1 MMPEVLNREKVFR
14 TLTSLDTF
22 ADKALKLEPKGPKLS
37 GFHFTRD
44 LLCAAASNTYLETVG
59 KRADSIHLAIKRVPS
74 SEVYWEYSK
83 AVRIAG
89 KRFNLSG
96 QDVVLAIDYT
106 YEDFYGDAQGFWI
119 YGWTGEAGVTGKFK
133 FLTCAL
139 VSSDIPQRIPL
150 FSIPVHLGHNMAKS
164 VILCLSIV
172 RSMVR
177 SIKLVLLDRGFYSK
191 ELIMALTD
199 AEYPYLIFVP
209 KNERVAAE
217 LKQMAEGERKTVH
230 YEFELNKEHTVLRGE
245 TTLAFLKKVINP
257 SNGKSFDW
265 AFATNQEQIN
275 LDYIVPTY
283 KGRWR
288 IETGFRVQD
297 EAHIKSKSKEIRV
310 RFFFF
315 VYEQLLQLLWAVLYK
330 DEVSFKH
337 FLLELSEICDERL
350 EKAERKAARASS
362 QASGICG
369 L

>member
-1 MMPEVLNREKVFR
+1 VTLNREKVFR
-14 TLTSLDTF
+14 TLTTLDTF
-22 ADKALKLEPKGPKLS
+22 VDRALKLKPKGPSLS

-44 LLCAAASNTYLETVG
+44 LLRAAASNTYLETVG
-59 KRADSIHLAIKRVPS
+59 KRADSIHLAIKKVPS

-83 AVRIAG
+83 AVRIIG
-89 KRFNLSG
+89 KRFNLSE
-96 QDVVLAIDYT
+96 QDVVLALDHT
-106 YEDFYGDAQGFWI
+106 AEDFYGDVQGSWI
-119 YGWTGEAGVTGKFK
+119 HGWTGEEGVTGKFK

-139 VSSDIPQRIPL
+139 VSSDIPEKIPL
-150 FSIPVHLGHNMAKS
+150 FSIPVQVGYNLAKN
-164 VILCLSIV
+164 VIFCLSVV

-177 SIKLVLLDRGFYSK
+177 SIKLVLFDRSFYSK

-199 AEYPYLIFVP
+199 SGYPYLIFVP
-209 KNERVAAE
+209 ANKMVAAE

-230 YEFELNKEHTVLRGE
+230 YEFELNKDKTVLKGE
-245 TTLAFLKKVINP
+245 TTLAFLKKVIDP
-257 SNGKSFDW
+257 TNGKVFDW
-265 AFATNQEQIN
+265 SFATNQERIN

-297 EAHIKSKSKEIRV
+297 EARIKSKSKEIRV

-315 VYEQLLQLLWAVLYK
+315 IYEQLLQLLWAVLYK
-330 DEVSFKH
+330 DEVSFKE
-337 FLLELSEICDERL
+337 FLLELSETSGERL
-350 EKAERKAARASS
+350 EKAERKAMRASP